1 MQHQFR
7 LSFFVAIFLLSSLF
21 VITHDIRI
29 ASAQQIESQQT
40 ENQSQQTQVQANE
53 ISNQDPFQ
61 AGVSNDITVVRDSE
75 TILLKGQTIP
85 AHDFIHLYDASPY
98 KIINGH
104 LATKIPCNAS
114 FQPKVNILVGQAPK
128 VQVIQLHLLEEM
140 STAGKMCI
148 YHADL
153 EPTSRVAHT
162 GPEVTIGII
171 TDIAIQNPTNKT
183 IKFPPT
189 STMVIGVNE
198 IEPGAGEIE
207 H

>member
-1 MQHQFR
+1 MKNGCVVA
-7 LSFFVAIFLLSSLF
+7 SFLMLGFLTVNISILWQT
-21 VITHDIRI
+21 ITF
-29 ASAQQIESQQT
+29 ASAQQIEPQQ
-40 ENQSQQTQVQANE
+40 SQVQASQLN
-53 ISNQDPFQ
+53 SQDPFQ
-61 AGVSNDITVVRDSE
+61 TAAANDITVVRDSE

-85 AHDFIHLYDASPY
+85 AGDYIHLYDASPY

-104 LATKIPCNAS
+104 LATKIPCDSS
-114 FQPKVNILVGQAPK
+114 FQPKVNVLVGQAPK
-128 VQVIQLHLLEEM
+128 VQVIQLHLIEEM
-140 STAGKMCI
+140 SKAGKMCI

-153 EPTSRVAHT
+153 EPNSRVAHT
-162 GPEVTIGII
+162 GPGIVIGTI

>member
-1 MQHQFR
+1 MDDNR
-7 LSFFVAIFLLSSLF
+7 LVVAQS
-21 VITHDIRI
+21 
-29 ASAQQIESQQT
+29 IESEYNTTGQDQGSEKT
-40 ENQSQQTQVQANE
+40 NQFNR
-53 ISNQDPFQ
+53 DPFQ
-61 AGVSNDITVVRDSE
+61 TGVVSEIHVVRDTV
-75 TILLKGQTIP
+75 TILLMGQKIP
-85 AHDFIHLYDASPY
+85 AGDYIHLYDASPY
-98 KIINGH
+98 KIVNGH
-104 LATKIPCNAS
+104 LATKIPCDQS
-114 FQPKVNILVGQAPK
+114 FQPKFNVLAGQAPK
-128 VQVIQLHLLEEM
+128 VQVIQLHVIEEM

-162 GPEVTIGII
+162 GPGVILGTI

-183 IKFPPT
+183 ITFPPT

>member
-1 MQHQFR
+1 MQRQFR
-7 LSFFVAIFLLSSLF
+7 LSFFVAIFLFSSLF
-21 VITHDIRI
+21 VLTHDRRI
-29 ASAQQIESQQT
+29 ASAQQIESQQIG
-40 ENQSQQTQVQANE
+40 NQPQQNQLQTNE
-53 ISNQDPFQ
+53 ISNQDPFRT
-61 AGVSNDITVVRDSE
+61 GVANDITVVRDSE

-128 VQVIQLHLLEEM
+128 VQAIQLQLIEEM

-153 EPTSRVAHT
+153 EPTSRVVHT
-162 GPEVTIGII
+162 GPEVTIGTI

>member
-7 LSFFVAIFLLSSLF
+7 LSFLVAIFLFSSLF
-21 VITHDIRI
+21 VFTHDRRI
-29 ASAQQIESQQT
+29 ASAQQIEQT
-40 ENQSQQTQVQANE
+40 ENQSQQTQLQVSE

-61 AGVSNDITVVRDSE
+61 AGVANDITVVRDSE

-128 VQVIQLHLLEEM
+128 VQVIQLHLIEEM

-162 GPEVTIGII
+162 GPEVTIGTI

>member
-1 MQHQFR
+1 MKLQFR
-7 LSFFVAIFLLSSLF
+7 FSFLVAVFLLSSTF
-21 VITHDIRI
+21 VLTHEGHF
-29 ASAQQIESQQT
+29 ASAQQIEPQQ
-40 ENQSQQTQVQANE
+40 NYSQTQQPQLQTNE

-61 AGVSNDITVVRDSE
+61 AGVDNDITVVRDSE

-104 LATKIPCNAS
+104 LATKIPCNTS

-140 STAGKMCI
+140 SVAGKMCI

-162 GPEVTIGII
+162 GPEVTIGTI

>member
-1 MQHQFR
+1 MKPQFR
-7 LSFFVAIFLLSSLF
+7 LSFLVAVFLLLSTF
-21 VITHDIRI
+21 VLTHDRRFV
-29 ASAQQIESQQT
+29 SAQQIEPQQSYG
-40 ENQSQQTQVQANE
+40 QIQQPQLQTNE
-53 ISNQDPFQ
+53 ITNQDPFRT
-61 AGVSNDITVVRDSE
+61 GVANDITVVRDSE

-104 LATKIPCNAS
+104 LATKIPCNTS

-162 GPEVTIGII
+162 GPEVTIGTI